1 MSGFYSYALEKR
13 ITFDATPIS
22 LAGSTADWTPVQT
35 GDNQDANDD
44 SQSGG
49 NETDLVG
56 NAEHSLLYAKF
67 DTNGT
72 DTESDDEIG
81 FRIRVGA
88 IDGSGGFGAIGL
100 IGTDANNDGVVD
112 LFLAYDGRTT
122 PTVTFFEPG
131 SGTNDSPASTS
142 LQNAVLAAGAET
154 NVSLVDAT
162 TDPSATDTD
171 LDDDGNSD
179 AFVSFKF
186 LFSSFKDQMD
196 SVASI
201 SLSKDS
207 ALQFATFTLTQENA
221 IDGDIGGIN
230 GGNDSTETFADLG
243 IFSKAVAPIDL
254 AGATP
259 TPSPAADPIITSN
272 GGGSG
277 AIVQVAENTTAVTTV
292 TASDSDG
299 DSLSFSIVGGTDQ
312 DRFDI
317 DNASGELTFKI
328 APNFENPTSASGDNN
343 YLVFVQ
349 ANDGQGGSDTQ
360 ALLVTV
366 TNVNEPP
373 AISSDGGG
381 DSATIDVVENT
392 TSATTVAAND
402 VDGDTVTFSISGG
415 ADATHFDIDPISG
428 ALSFIAAPDFE
439 NPNDADGNNEYIVAV
454 QASDGGGGTD
464 SQAITVRVTN
474 ANEAPV
480 ITSNGGAPAAVN
492 VAENATAVTTVQAD
506 DVDGNPIA
514 FSITGGAD
522 AALFQIDA
530 GTGLLTFNTAPDFET
545 ATDADGDNDYVVT
558 VQASDGR
565 GLIDTQ
571 TITVT
576 VANIDE
582 TGTVADGADPVIPPD
597 TPTTVGQDAGGGT
610 GPGVDSNS
618 GDSSGTS
625 LITGIN
631 GDAPAP
637 PAVDLSPPPEAT
649 AEAPTEQSTE
659 QPAETSGENLS
670 EAAAEALAEAAAASL
685 ANIATAAGP
694 GSDATSVDTDTARE
708 QTASLETQQR
718 DALESSQARS
728 EQGPTLILDAGVPD
742 TLFEAD
748 SSFTFRLPDNVFT
761 IVGDDAGAGLLS
773 DLILEASLADGSPL
787 PDWLIFDPELNEFH
801 GAPPNGEEMTFEVR
815 ITATDLLGNEASATF
830 MMIVE
835 PSETKRTDGAP
846 GGNQQSSTE
855 SSETTNDVL
864 TATAEGAENGVSIG
878 QEPQSTDEIALSSPP
893 DIPGKASLTGQIK
906 ETGFGKFQADA
917 LRLAL
922 GRSG

>member
-1 MSGFYSYALEKR
+1 MSGFYSYALEQR

-35 GDNQDANDD
+35 GDNQDSNDD

-88 IDGSGGFGAIGL
+88 TDGSGGFGAIGL

-171 LDDDGNSD
+171 LDDDGNTD

-186 LFSSFKDQMD
+186 LFSSLKEQMN
-196 SVASI
+196 SVAGI
-201 SLSKDS
+201 SLTKDS
-207 ALQFATFTLTQENA
+207 ALQFATFTSTQENA
-221 IDGDIGGIN
+221 IDGDIGGIS
-230 GGNDSTETFADLG
+230 GGNDSTESFTDLG
-243 IFSKAVAPIDL
+243 VFSKVVAPIDL

-277 AIVQVAENTTAVTTV
+277 AIIQIAENTTAVTTV

-299 DSLSFSIVGGTDQ
+299 DPLSFSIVGGDDQ
-312 DRFDI
+312 DRFAI
-317 DNASGELTFKI
+317 DNASGLLTFKI
-328 APNFENPTSASGDNN
+328 APDFENPTSASGTND
-343 YLVFVQ
+343 YLVFVH

-366 TNVNEPP
+366 TNVNESP

-381 DSATIDVVENT
+381 DAATIDVVENT

-415 ADATHFDIDPISG
+415 ADAAHFDIDTDTG
-428 ALSFIAAPDFE
+428 KLTFKVAPDFE
-439 NPNDADGNNEYIVAV
+439 NETDVNNDNEYAVTV
-454 QASDGGGGTD
+454 QASDGEGLTD
-464 SQAITVRVTN
+464 AQAITVRVTN
-474 ANEAPV
+474 TNEAPV

-492 VAENATAVTTVQAD
+492 VAENATAVTTIQAD
-506 DVDGNPIA
+506 DVDGNPVA
-514 FSITGGAD
+514 FSIAGGAD

-530 GTGLLTFNTAPDFET
+530 GTGVLTFGTAPDFET
-545 ATDADGDNDYVVT
+545 AADADGDNDYIVT
-558 VQASDGR
+558 IQASDGG
-565 GLIDTQ
+565 GLTDTQ

-576 VANIDE
+576 VANVDE
-582 TGTVADGADPVIPPD
+582 TGAVADGADPVIPPD
-597 TPTTVGQDAGGGT
+597 TPTTVGQDASGGT

-618 GDSSGTS
+618 GDGSGTG
-625 LITGIN
+625 LITGVD

-637 PAVDLSPPPEAT
+637 PTLELSPPPETT
-649 AEAPTEQSTE
+649 AEAPAE
-659 QPAETSGENLS
+659 QPAETPSENLS

-685 ANIATAAGP
+685 ASIATAAGP
-694 GSDATSVDTDTARE
+694 GIDATSGDTDTARE

-728 EQGPTLILDAGVPD
+728 DQGPALILDAGVPD

-761 IVGDDAGAGLLS
+761 IVGDDASLLS

-787 PDWLIFDPELNEFH
+787 PDWLIFDSELNEFH
-801 GAPPNGEEMTFEVR
+801 GAPPNGEEMTFEIRV
-815 ITATDLLGNEASATF
+815 TATDLLGNEASATF

-835 PSETKRTDGAP
+835 LPETQQTDGAP

-864 TATAEGAENGVSIG
+864 TATADEAENVVKFGE
-878 QEPQSTDEIALSSPP
+878 EPRSTDQGVLSTSPDVP
-893 DIPGKASLTGQIK
+893 AKASLTGQIK
-906 ETGFGKFQADA
+906 ETGFGKFQSDA